1 MEIYINN
8 KKIDW
13 DHKMMI
19 IVRVN
24 RKYFSDFVERNDK
37 FIKKV
42 NKYSR

>member
-1 MEIYINN
+1 
-8 KKIDW
+8 
-13 DHKMMI
+13 MMI

-42 NKYSR
+42 NKYNREMNQHQRVMDISQ